1 MFDVG
6 RMKEEEFEIAISLYL
21 SRDLS
26 SQGTFN
32 LRIEIS

>member
-6 RMKEEEFEIAISLYL
+6 RMKKEEFKIAISLYL
-21 SRDLS
+21 SRDIS
-26 SQGTFN
+26 SQDTFN